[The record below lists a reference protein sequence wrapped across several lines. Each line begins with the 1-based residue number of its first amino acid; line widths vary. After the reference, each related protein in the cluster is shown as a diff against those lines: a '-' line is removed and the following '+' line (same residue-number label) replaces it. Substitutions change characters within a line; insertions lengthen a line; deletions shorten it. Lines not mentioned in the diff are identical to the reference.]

1 MVRAP
6 DGCWVPAIVPVDT
19 SRAAKDQGVVLTD
32 AQVTA
37 LGLPAD
43 PGEARASLMRAQA
56 DAVRH
61 GDHLDF
67 VVNGRLLHI
76 VDDAV
81 SDCGKSCAGG
91 PGHGRS
97 VAVVDHGGLDIVRAR
112 EGIAPAASAGAS
124 TSGGEFGG
132 GKYMP
137 LAVSSGAGDGDATAD
152 GALRQKAVADLVAA
166 EHAGGDEAS
175 THTRLKVLGICCPSE
190 VPLIHSILDKRPG
203 VRSVKVIVP
212 RRPYSWSTPRRPRLR
227 RSSWTR

>member
-6 DGCWVPAIVPVDT
+6 DGCWVPAVVPVDT
-19 SRAAKDQGVVLTD
+19 SRAAKDQGVALTD

-43 PGEARASLMRAQA
+43 PGEARAWLMRAQA

-76 VDDAV
+76 VDDAT

-97 VAVVDHGGLDIVRAR
+97 AAVVDHGGLNIVRAR
-112 EGIAPAASAGAS
+112 GALRRRRARALQLPAASS
-124 TSGGEFGG
+124 
-132 GKYMP
+132 
-137 LAVSSGAGDGDATAD
+137 
-152 GALRQKAVADLVAA
+152 AA
-166 EHAGGDEAS
+166 AN
-175 THTRLKVLGICCPSE
+175 TCPSRFPAARE
-190 VPLIHSILDKRPG
+190 MEM
-203 VRSVKVIVP
+203 
-212 RRPYSWSTPRRPRLR
+212 RPRAER
-227 RSSWTR
+227 

>member
-1 MVRAP
+1 MKGGNEACSACGTASPCEEQGICLDPTVFRIARPGARSDSASASAGPDGLEAFLIEGQLVVRAP

-81 SDCGKSCAGG
+81 SDCGKSCPCTRVVEIVTDA
-91 PGHGRS
+91 HGWMPHGVS
-97 VAVVDHGGLDIVRAR
+97 VHTC
-112 EGIAPAASAGAS
+112 P
-124 TSGGEFGG
+124 F
-132 GKYMP
+132 P
-137 LAVSSGAGDGDATAD
+137 LVSCDECFCITNSSGTAGVILEDSCSRSQM
-152 GALRQKAVADLVAA
+152 RQ
-166 EHAGGDEAS
+166 EQH
-175 THTRLKVLGICCPSE
+175 
-190 VPLIHSILDKRPG
+190 
-203 VRSVKVIVP
+203 
-212 RRPYSWSTPRRPRLR
+212 
-227 RSSWTR
+227 